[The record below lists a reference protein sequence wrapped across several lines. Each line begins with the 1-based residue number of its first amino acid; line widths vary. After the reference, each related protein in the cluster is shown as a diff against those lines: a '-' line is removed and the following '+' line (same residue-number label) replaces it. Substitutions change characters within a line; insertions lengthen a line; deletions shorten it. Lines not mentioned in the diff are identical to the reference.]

1 VPLWALESHGY
12 NSINQSHRK
21 GAAKP
26 FICIRIGGSCLVA
39 LSEAPKGP
47 PWKYLMKLL
56 LFMAVLCLVGEKVE
70 LIAVMCDL
78 LW

>member
-1 VPLWALESHGY
+1 
-12 NSINQSHRK
+12 
-21 GAAKP
+21 
-26 FICIRIGGSCLVA
+26 VA